1 MKKILLI
8 LLDGVADRVYGE
20 LDAQTPLEA
29 AHTPNLDLIAEK
41 GGSAAL
47 YPIAPGLVPPS
58 EIPHFHLFGYAN
70 DPFPGRAV
78 LESLGWGV
86 EPPRDA
92 PVTHLGLRHVTPGP
106 AGLAITD
113 WWPGEDDVE
122 ADARELVAGI
132 AALESEGIRMEA
144 RYLGKSDS
152 LLILHGGSEFITDS
166 DPFFFTGYSVL
177 NVSALDAAADQGL
190 AQRTARAL
198 NAYLRW
204 CHSVLDDHPVN
215 RRRVEQET
223 RPLNMTVTKWTGR
236 HYPLKDFKNRSGL
249 NGTVIASARIYAG
262 LAAALGM
269 TYRHVDEDM
278 QDPAREIAEK
288 LVAARAAF
296 AQGADFVHLHSK
308 TADEAAHT
316 HSPQAKS
323 DVIAASDRGLAGLW
337 DWPSL
342 EKEFVVAV
350 TADHA
355 TPSRGPML
363 HSGESVPFALMGAGV
378 RRDEIT
384 HFDERRA
391 VHGSLGQLRAR
402 DALPVLL
409 NAANRAR
416 FLGGRAAPDSGFG
429 APEVTPLTL

>member
-8 LLDGVADRVYGE
+8 LVDGVADRIYDE

-29 AHTPNLDLIAEK
+29 AQTPNLDRIAAK

-58 EIPHFHLFGYAN
+58 EIPHFHLFGYAD

-86 EPPRDA
+86 VPPRDA
-92 PVTHLGLRHVTPGP
+92 AVTHLGLRHVTPGP
-106 AGLAITD
+106 DGLAIAD
-113 WWPGEDDVE
+113 WWPGADDVE
-122 ADARELVAGI
+122 ADARDLIGGI
-132 AALESEGIRMEA
+132 AAFESEGIRMEA
-144 RYLGKSDS
+144 RYLGKSDY

-166 DPFFFTGYSVL
+166 DPFFFTGHPVL
-177 NVSALDAAADQGL
+177 EVAALDAAADQDL
-190 AQRTARAL
+190 AQKTARAL

-204 CHSVLDDHPVN
+204 CNSVLDDHPVN
-215 RRRVEQET
+215 RRRRAQGLH
-223 RPLNMTVTKWTGR
+223 PLNMTVTKWTGR
-236 HYPLKDFKNRSGL
+236 HYPLKDFHNRSGL
-249 NGTVIASARIYAG
+249 NGTIISSARMYAG
-262 LAAALGM
+262 MAAALGM
-269 TYRHVDEDM
+269 GFKHVDEDM
-278 QDPAREIAEK
+278 QDPAGEMADK
-288 LVAARAAF
+288 LAAARAAF
-296 AQGADFVHLHSK
+296 EAGADFVHLHTK
-308 TADEAAHT
+308 TADEAAHA
-316 HSPQAKS
+316 HSPQAKR

-342 EKEFVVAV
+342 DKDFVVAA

-355 TPSRGPML
+355 TPSHGPML

-378 RRDEIT
+378 RRDEVT
-384 HFDERRA
+384 RFGERAA

-402 DALPVLL
+402 DALPVML

-416 FLGGRAAPDSGFG
+416 FLGGRPAPDAGFG
-429 APEVTPLTL
+429 APEVTPLML